1 MVKLMVL
8 RLKGGKTNTANGPQI
23 FVLSVVVIL
32 EQFSGITSGGTH
44 THKHSTILIC
54 DAQTDLRVE
63 EDFWP
68 QEALVAHVDGELLLT
83 DGVDARVLFD
93 PLGAVRVVFIEL
105 FDQIRTHVAET
116 LLTKKRKKKNI

>member
-32 EQFSGITSGGTH
+32 EQFSEIRTH
-44 THKHSTILIC
+44 THKHSTIFIF

-93 PLGAVRVVFIEL
+93 PLGAVRVVFIKL

-116 LLTKKRKKKNI
+116 LLTKK

>member
-23 FVLSVVVIL
+23 FVLSVAVIL
-32 EQFSGITSGGTH
+32 EQFSGIRTH
-44 THKHSTILIC
+44 THKHSTIFIC

>member
-23 FVLSVVVIL
+23 FVLSVAVIL
-32 EQFSGITSGGTH
+32 EQFSEITSGGTH
-44 THKHSTILIC
+44 THTHKHSTIFIF

-93 PLGAVRVVFIEL
+93 PLGAVRVVFIKL

-116 LLTKKRKKKNI
+116 LLTKK